1 MPNPTPAGTHR
12 KHLAVKHYDGEPLT
26 RVDLQ
31 YDFLHHLFTDPQAVF
46 TDPYKTLR
54 GDPPGSKVTFRD
66 LYVNSLVHSPRCSRA
81 LRDKLV
87 DTPEFGSEFAMM
99 SLLSNVGRINTTMA
113 FFPEMRTAL
122 RTYHPVPSLQKTD
135 GNLQDAPRIKNILKS
150 CLLENESQGT
160 YCTPADV
167 LNRSRT
173 GHVPPTSIVNLIFV
187 FASHA
192 TTIARTHFEP
202 HTQFDFLDFFTP
214 IPISSETRARAFL
227 WLVFHYHE
235 APAHNPFSD
244 EHSEKNPDKVPAL
257 TELTTE
263 GVAAENVD
271 PPDEKEWADKMTRQR
286 AQFVESKEREEAQQK
301 APKEKFRFRGTSSRG
316 RGRGRG
322 VSHAESSSRP
332 RDPSPAD
339 SAYDMPQI
347 AILPDEDMIGPSR
360 IGQHPV
366 HLQTQHSGSH
376 EGTLR
381 RAQWSPEPPT
391 SPDIISLPRVSA
403 DPYPR
408 RQASPPASQSSNGQP
423 VRSQRRRSREPRSY
437 SGTGSRATSTPSI
450 YPSSLYPPVQYPD
463 HHYAPQVPELP
474 HRSMLEHAWHV
485 VMTTDPLVDSDEEEF
500 ADENT
505 RLDYVLRLRII
516 NRLRGKEPTPEP
528 EPQPLNG
535 GVHPL
540 HAVHS

>member
-1 MPNPTPAGTHR
+1 MPNPTPSGIHR

-31 YDFLHHLFTDPQAVF
+31 YDFLHHLFTNPQAVF
-46 TDPYKTLR
+46 TDPYKTLH
-54 GDPPGSKVTFRD
+54 GDPPGTKVTFRD
-66 LYVNSLVHSPRCSRA
+66 LYVNSLIHSPRCSKA
-81 LRDKLV
+81 LRDKLT
-87 DTPEFGSEFAMM
+87 DTPEFGTEFAMM

-202 HTQFDFLDFFTP
+202 HTQYDFLDFFTP
-214 IPISSETRARAFL
+214 IPVSSGTRARAFL

-235 APAHNPFSD
+235 APTHNPFSD
-244 EHSEKNPDKVPAL
+244 EHAEQNPEKIPAL
-257 TELTTE
+257 TVLTPEEAT
-263 GVAAENVD
+263 AENVD

-286 AQFVESKEREEAQQK
+286 AQFVESKEREEAQQR
-301 APKEKFRFRGTSSRG
+301 APKEKFRFRGASSRG

-322 VSHAESSSRP
+322 MTHGEPSNRP
-332 RDPSPAD
+332 REPSPTD
-339 SAYDMPQI
+339 SVYDVPQI
-347 AILPDEDMIGPSR
+347 AVLPEEEQMHGR
-360 IGQHPV
+360 LA
-366 HLQTQHSGSH
+366 HLQPLMQAQHHIPH

-381 RAQWSPEPPT
+381 RAQWSPEPPG
-391 SPDIISLPRVSA
+391 SPDIISLPRVAA

-408 RQASPPASQSSNGQP
+408 RPASPPLSLSSNGQP
-423 VRSQRRRSREPRSY
+423 LRSQRRRSREPRSY
-437 SGTGSRATSTPSI
+437 SGSGSRATNTPSI
-450 YPSSLYPPVQYPD
+450 YPSSLYPSAQYPD
-463 HHYAPQVPELP
+463 HPYAPPAPEVP
-474 HRSMLEHAWHV
+474 HRSMLEQAWHV
-485 VMTTDPLVDSDEEEF
+485 VMTTDPLMDSDEEEY

-535 GVHPL
+535 GVHPM
-540 HAVHS
+540 HAVPS